1 MFLEDGNSYHIGRV
15 LGTGMI
21 GVATL
26 SHTEITDVN
35 SFRCLKNMA
44 IDKIREKNLYKN
56 VKDEVA
62 IMYDLIGVEGVCQL
76 ENIVFKENGN
86 ITIVLPYYALT
97 DLWNFMKV
105 KEGRHLLEKDSRKV
119 FVQLVETFIAI
130 HNK

>member
-26 SHTEITDVN
+26 SHTEMTDVN

-62 IMYDLIGVEGVCQL
+62 IMYDLIGVEGVC
-76 ENIVFKENGN
+76 
-86 ITIVLPYYALT
+86 
-97 DLWNFMKV
+97 
-105 KEGRHLLEKDSRKV
+105 
-119 FVQLVETFIAI
+119 
-130 HNK
+130 